1 MAEDFD
7 EYDVGFR
14 LGTFDRCNG
23 RDFPRVEEDGSIFAG
38 GYYDAWAS
46 NDNQIGTETDD
57 ERTDRLNAEAYAA
70 GQDFSAGITEQ
81 VNAAADKF
89 PDFAESFWDGFL
101 DKL

>member
-57 ERTDRLNAEAYAA
+57 ERADRLGEEAWKAGEALAAEINPQVKAA
-70 GQDFSAGITEQ
+70 ANKLGDFS
-81 VNAAADKF
+81 D
-89 PDFAESFWDGFL
+89 SFWDGFL